1 MRVVIFCHS
10 LASDWNH
17 GNAHFLRGV
26 ARELLL
32 AGHAVASWEPADA
45 WSAQNLVAERGP
57 EALDGWQRAY
67 PELRGV
73 RHVYAAG
80 GPDDATLDAALD
92 GAELVLVH
100 EWNDH
105 ALVRRLGERRAA
117 GASWR
122 LLFHDTHHRS
132 VTERDAMAGYDLAH
146 YDGVLAFG
154 AAVREVYLREG
165 WAQRAW
171 TWHEAADHRL
181 FRPQP
186 DEPREGDLVWVGNWG
201 DDERTDELREFLID
215 PVHEL
220 GLRARIHGV
229 RYPEAAR
236 TALADA
242 GIEYA
247 GWLPNYEAPRVFARF
262 GVTVHVPRRPYVRAL
277 PGVPTIRVFE
287 ALASGIPLVTAPW
300 NDAEGLF
307 TPGEDYLVAP
317 DGAAMREQLRTVL
330 ADADLARTLAERGR
344 ATILARHT
352 CAHRVDEL
360 LVVARE
366 LGIDVERRATG
377 DERRGD
383 PSSNAV
389 AAVAD
394 GVAPTLG
401 AHRSTL
407 TAHDLRA

>member
-26 ARELLL
+26 SRELLL
-32 AGHAVASWEPADA
+32 AGHEVASWEPADA

-57 EALDGWQRAY
+57 EALEGWRRAY
-67 PELRGV
+67 PELDGV
-73 RHVYAAG
+73 RHVHPAG

-92 GAELVLVH
+92 GAALVLVH

-105 ALVRRLGERRAA
+105 ALVRRLGARRAA
-117 GASWR
+117 GAPWR

-154 AAVREVYLREG
+154 AAVRDVYLRER
-165 WAQRAW
+165 WAARAW

-181 FRPQP
+181 FRPLP
-186 DEPREGDLVWVGNWG
+186 GEPREGDLVWVGNWG
-201 DDERTDELREFLID
+201 DDERTEELREFLIE
-215 PVHEL
+215 PVRDL

-229 RYPEAAR
+229 RYPDAAR
-236 TALADA
+236 AALAAAD
-242 GIEYA
+242 IEYA
-247 GWLPNYEAPRVFARF
+247 GWLPNYEAPRAFARF

-300 NDAEGLF
+300 DDAEGLF
-307 TPGEDYLVAP
+307 TPGEDYLVAA
-317 DGAAMREQLRTVL
+317 DGAAMRRQLRAVL
-330 ADADLARTLAERGR
+330 ADPDLARSLAERGR

-360 LVVARE
+360 LAVARE
-366 LGIDVERRATG
+366 LGIDAQRRATS
-377 DERRGD
+377 DERSAD
-383 PSSNAV
+383 DVDSS
-389 AAVAD
+389 
-394 GVAPTLG
+394 LG
-401 AHRSTL
+401 AGRSSLGTL
-407 TAHDLRA
+407 AAHDSHA